1 MVDPVPLSF
10 TVVGAGAIGGTIG
23 AHLAKAGLEVRFVE
37 VDARHLEAMRSR
49 GLKIDAY
56 SGPFVVPVEASTPG
70 SVDWPLDVVLLA
82 VKAQHT
88 MAALDGIAPRL
99 GNDSTVVSLQNGLN
113 EAVIAATV
121 GAERTLGAMVNFAAD
136 IVEPGVIK
144 YYAPG
149 ALRLGRLDGATDPR
163 LEQIAFGVNRGFAVE
178 VTDNIWGYLWTKVGG
193 LGMIIATAASGEQ
206 PADAIDRY
214 RRLMVELMSEI
225 HEVALLEGVRLC
237 HFDGYAPN
245 LYVPRERRDWARI
258 DASLDEYIAIARAGQ
273 KKSGIWRDMA
283 VRHRP
288 TEVEGL
294 LGEAVRIGEMHGKP
308 QPLIHA
314 LMRMI
319 RQIEAGE
326 RTMSYANL
334 DELEAL
340 RRVQY
345 PD

>member
-1 MVDPVPLSF
+1 VLNPAPLSF
-10 TVVGAGAIGGTIG
+10 TVVGAGAIGGTVG
-23 AHLAKAGLEVRFVE
+23 AHLAKAGLAVRFV
-37 VDARHLEAMRSR
+37 DADTHHLEAMRSL
-49 GLKIDAY
+49 GLRIDAY
-56 SGPFVVPVEASTPG
+56 SGPFVVPVEASSPE

-88 MAALDGIAPRL
+88 VPALDGIASRL
-99 GNDSTVVSLQNGLN
+99 GTGSTVVSLQNGLN
-113 EAVIAATV
+113 EPVIAAAV
-121 GAERTLGAMVNFAAD
+121 GADRTLGAMVNFAAD

-144 YYAPG
+144 FYAPG
-149 ALRLGRLDGATDPR
+149 ALKLGRLNGETDPR
-163 LEQIAFGVNRGFAVE
+163 LERIAAELNRGFPVE

-214 RRLMVELMSEI
+214 RRLMVEVMSEI

-245 LYVPRERRDWARI
+245 LYVPREQRDWARI
-258 DASLDEYIAIARAGQ
+258 NVSLDDYIAIARAGQ

-294 LGEAVRIGEMHGKP
+294 LGEAVRIGERLGKR
-308 QPLIHA
+308 QPLIRA
-314 LMRMI
+314 LMGMI
-319 RQIEAGE
+319 RQIESGE

-334 DELEAL
+334 DELEVL
-340 RRVQY
+340 RRVEY
-345 PD
+345 TG